1 MPKVLKKIDLQVLN
15 PLRWRKQFLFTVL
28 AAFLVVWFAFLDTYS
43 LATRIRLSQER
54 TDLIRKTEQL
64 RAETE
69 QLEEKISNLRN
80 DSALLERIA
89 REEYG
94 MKKPNETVY
103 RIKTD

>member
-1 MPKVLKKIDLQVLN
+1 MFKSFKAINLQILN
-15 PLRWRKQFLFTVL
+15 PLRWRKQFLFAVL
-28 AAFLVVWFAFLDTYS
+28 AVFLVVWFAFLDTYS
-43 LATRIRLSQER
+43 LTTRIRLTREKAE
-54 TDLIRKTEQL
+54 LIRKTEQL
-64 RAETE
+64 KTETAD
-69 QLEEKISNLRN
+69 LEKKIANLRT

>member
-1 MPKVLKKIDLQVLN
+1 MFKNAKKINLQILN

-28 AAFLVVWFAFLDTYS
+28 AGFLVVWFVFLDTYS
-43 LATRIRLSQER
+43 LTTRVRLSREKA
-54 TDLIRKTEQL
+54 DLIRKTEQL
-64 RAETE
+64 RTETE
-69 QLEEKISNLRN
+69 ELEKKIANLKN

>member
-1 MPKVLKKIDLQVLN
+1 MNFQILN

-28 AAFLVVWFAFLDTYS
+28 AVFLVVWFAFLDTYS
-43 LATRIRLSQER
+43 ITTRVRLASER
-54 TDLIRKTEQL
+54 ADLIRKTEQL
-64 RAETE
+64 KAETAE
-69 QLEEKISNLRN
+69 LEKKIANLRN

>member
-1 MPKVLKKIDLQVLN
+1 MLKSPIRLNVHVLN

-28 AAFLVVWFAFLDTYS
+28 AAFLVIWFAFLDTYS
-43 LATRIRLSQER
+43 LTTRIRLSQEKA
-54 TDLIRKTEQL
+54 DLIRKMEQL
-64 RAETE
+64 RTETE
-69 QLEEKISNLRN
+69 ALEKNIANLKN
-80 DSALLERIA
+80 NSALLERIA

>member
-1 MPKVLKKIDLQVLN
+1 MSKSFIRINLQVLN

-28 AAFLVVWFAFLDTYS
+28 AAFLIVWFAFLDTYS
-43 LATRIRLSQER
+43 LTTRIRLSQER
-54 TDLIRKTEQL
+54 SDLMRKTEQL
-64 RAETE
+64 RTETE
-69 QLEEKISNLRN
+69 ELEKKIANLRN

>member
-1 MPKVLKKIDLQVLN
+1 MSKSFIRINLQVLN

-28 AAFLVVWFAFLDTYS
+28 AAFLIVWFAFLDTYS
-43 LATRIRLSQER
+43 LTTRIRLSQER
-54 TDLIRKTEQL
+54 SDLMRKTEQL
-64 RAETE
+64 RTETE
-69 QLEEKISNLRN
+69 ELEKKIANLRN

-89 REEYG
+89 REDYG

>member
-1 MPKVLKKIDLQVLN
+1 MVNAFKKINLQILN

-28 AAFLVVWFAFLDTYS
+28 AVFLIVWFAFLDTYS
-43 LATRIRLSQER
+43 IATRARLSR
-54 TDLIRKTEQL
+54 DKADLVRKTEQL
-64 RAETE
+64 KAETAD
-69 QLEEKISNLRN
+69 LEKKIANLRN

>member
-1 MPKVLKKIDLQVLN
+1 MSNVLKKINLQVLN

-28 AAFLVVWFAFLDTYS
+28 AAFLIVWFAFLDTYS
-43 LATRIRLSQER
+43 LATRFRLSQEKA
-54 TDLIRKTEQL
+54 DLIRKTELL

-69 QLEEKISNLRN
+69 DLEEKITNLRN
-80 DSALLERIA
+80 NSAILERIA

>member
-1 MPKVLKKIDLQVLN
+1 MLKALKRLNLQILN

-28 AAFLVVWFAFLDTYS
+28 AAFLVVWFVFLDTYS
-43 LATRIRLSQER
+43 LTTRVRLSREKS
-54 TDLIRKTEQL
+54 DLIRKTEQL
-64 RAETE
+64 RTETE
-69 QLEEKISNLRN
+69 ELEKKIANLRN
-80 DSALLERIA
+80 DSALLEKIA

>member
-1 MPKVLKKIDLQVLN
+1 MLKSFKGINLQILN

-28 AAFLVVWFAFLDTYS
+28 AVFLVVWFAFLDTYS
-43 LATRIRLSQER
+43 LTTRVRLAREKA
-54 TDLIRKTEQL
+54 DLIRKTEQL
-64 RAETE
+64 KAETAE
-69 QLEEKISNLRN
+69 LEKKIANLRT

>member
-1 MPKVLKKIDLQVLN
+1 MSKVLKKINLQILN

-28 AAFLVVWFAFLDTYS
+28 AGFLVVWFTFLDTYS
-43 LATRIRLSQER
+43 LTTRIRLSQEKS
-54 TDLIRKTEQL
+54 DLIQKTELL
-64 RAETE
+64 RVETE
-69 QLEEKISNLRN
+69 ELEKNITNLRN
-80 DSALLERIA
+80 NSALLERIA